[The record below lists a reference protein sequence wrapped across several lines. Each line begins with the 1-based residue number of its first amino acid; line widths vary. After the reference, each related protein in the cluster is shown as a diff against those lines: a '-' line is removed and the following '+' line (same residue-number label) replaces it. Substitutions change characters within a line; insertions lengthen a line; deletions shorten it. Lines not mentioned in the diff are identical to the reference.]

1 MIHFELVTLAGIVHK
16 EKVFQVSLPTPDG
29 LIAIYKDHAPLVSLT
44 TNGVISVRREANHP
58 DDMLE
63 QYAINAGGVIEIAND
78 TVRVLVDEADNS
90 KDIDEKQ
97 AQAAYEHAKK
107 LAAEAG
113 DEESL
118 EKAMNN
124 LDRETV
130 RLKLAELKRR
140 KKR

>member
-1 MIHFELVTLAGIVHK
+1 MIYFELVTLTGIVLK

-29 LIAIYKDHAPLVSLT
+29 LIAIYKDHAPLVSVT
-44 TNGVISVRREANHP
+44 TNGVISVRRESNHP

-78 TVRVLVDEADNS
+78 TVRVLVDEADNG

-97 AQAAYEHAKK
+97 AQAAYDHAKK

>member
-1 MIHFELVTLAGIVHK
+1 MIQFELVTLTGIVLK
-16 EKVFQVSLPTPDG
+16 EKVFQVVLPTPDG

-44 TNGVISVRREANHP
+44 TNGVISVRREPNHT

-63 QYAINAGGVIEIAND
+63 QYAINSGGVIEIAND

-97 AQAAYEHAKK
+97 AQAAYEYAKK
-107 LAAEAG
+107 LTAEAG

-124 LDRETV
+124 LDRVAV
-130 RLKLAELKRR
+130 RLKLAELKRH
-140 KKR
+140 KRR

>member
-1 MIHFELVTLAGIVHK
+1 MIYFELVTLTGIVLK

-29 LIAIYKDHAPLVSLT
+29 LIAIYKDHSPLVSVT
-44 TNGVISVRREANHP
+44 TNGVISVRREPNHP

-78 TVRVLVDEADNS
+78 TVRVLVDEADNG

-97 AQAAYEHAKK
+97 AQAAYDHAKK

-140 KKR
+140 KQR

>member
-1 MIHFELVTLAGIVHK
+1 MISFELVTLTGIKHK
-16 EKVFQVSLPTPDG
+16 EKVYQVSLPTPDG

-44 TNGVISVRREANHP
+44 SNGVISVRRESNHP

-63 QYAINAGGVIEIAND
+63 QYAINSGGVIEIAND
-78 TVRVLVDEADNS
+78 TVRVLVDEAYNG

-97 AQAAYEHAKK
+97 AQAAYDHAKQ

-118 EKAMNN
+118 EQAMNN
-124 LDRETV
+124 LDREAV
-130 RLKLAELKRR
+130 RLRLAELKRH

>member
-1 MIHFELVTLAGIVHK
+1 MIYFELVTLTGIVLK

-29 LIAIYKDHAPLVSLT
+29 LIAIYKDHSPLVSVT
-44 TNGVISVRREANHP
+44 TNGVISVRREPNHP

-78 TVRVLVDEADNS
+78 TVRVLVDEADNG

-97 AQAAYEHAKK
+97 AQAAYDHAKK

>member
-1 MIHFELVTLAGIVHK
+1 MIYFELVTLTGIVLK

-29 LIAIYKDHAPLVSLT
+29 LIAIYKDHAPLVSVT
-44 TNGVISVRREANHP
+44 TNGVISVRREPNHP

-78 TVRVLVDEADNS
+78 TVRVLVDEADNG

-97 AQAAYEHAKK
+97 AQAAYDHTKK